1 MNIYFARHGETDWN
15 IAKRIQGTTDIPLN
29 ENGIRQAELLC
40 DNLEKEKVHLGR
52 IYSSYQK
59 RALTTAEIVG
69 ARYHV
74 PVKVMEG
81 LEEMNLG
88 LFEGHTW
95 DEVDTLFSEEFK
107 TWESDKRYNRAPG
120 GESYQDLLK
129 RVSGALVSIMEEGK
143 EDTDRN
149 SDILILTHGAVI
161 MSLLTVKMGLDF
173 KTSYRYINVENAK
186 PFCFDEKELKEI
198 VILIDDKR
206 IEQC

>member
-1 MNIYFARHGETDWN
+1 M
-15 IAKRIQGTTDIPLN
+15 
-29 ENGIRQAELLC
+29 
-40 DNLEKEKVHLGR
+40 HLGR

-107 TWESDKRYNRAPG
+107 AWESDKRYNRAPG

-129 RVSGALVSIMEEGK
+129 RAAKALEQIMEESK
-143 EDTDRN
+143 EELELN
-149 SDILILTHGAVI
+149 KDILILTHGAVI

-198 VILIDDKR
+198 VILIEDKR

>member
-95 DEVDTLFSEEFK
+95 DEGDTLFSE
-107 TWESDKRYNRAPG
+107 
-120 GESYQDLLK
+120 
-129 RVSGALVSIMEEGK
+129 
-143 EDTDRN
+143 
-149 SDILILTHGAVI
+149 
-161 MSLLTVKMGLDF
+161 
-173 KTSYRYINVENAK
+173 
-186 PFCFDEKELKEI
+186 
-198 VILIDDKR
+198 
-206 IEQC
+206 